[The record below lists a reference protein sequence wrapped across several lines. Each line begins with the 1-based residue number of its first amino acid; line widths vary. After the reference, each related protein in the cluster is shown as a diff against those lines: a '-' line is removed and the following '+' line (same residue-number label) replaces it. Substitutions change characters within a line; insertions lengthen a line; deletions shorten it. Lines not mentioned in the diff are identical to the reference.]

1 MEPKEPTKTRLLTG
15 DDIPA
20 RVLVV
25 DDVDRN
31 LKLMEAYLSKEPVII
46 EFARDGVEALEKL
59 ETFFPDIVL
68 LDVQM
73 PRMDGFEACRH
84 IKADEKT
91 FFIPV
96 IMVTAMEQSERI
108 KGLEAGAD
116 DFLTKPVN
124 RQELLVRMRGLLKL
138 KRMHDRVVH
147 YQQILESLFEITS
160 FSERYQEESVLL
172 RALSEQA
179 ALLLNIGSVGVV
191 LQREDGGYG
200 IAGGVGLG
208 PEMMSTN
215 IQHGRG
221 LIGRVLAEGTAV
233 VQQGSNGE
241 TLPDNASGFVG
252 IPLKNNTGTVI
263 GALFALGNVSGVDQE
278 TLRILSVLGYRLAS
292 ELQAAQYSMQLESMV
307 QSRTE
312 DLHRAF
318 RDITRKNIELTEG
331 QEDTIFRLSL
341 AAEYRDEDTA
351 FHLKRISAYSEIVA
365 KAMNL
370 SDDFVRLVKMG
381 SIMHDVGKIGI
392 PDSILLKRGRLT
404 QAEFEEMKR
413 HPLIGARILSG
424 SGSELLKIS
433 ERIAISHHERYDGF
447 GYPYGLVGEDIP
459 LAGRIVAIA
468 DVFDALTTPRVYKPA
483 FKVERALEMIGDERA
498 AHFDPMVTDAF
509 FDNLETILRVRDQ
522 YQEEQQDIFLH

>member
-1 MEPKEPTKTRLLTG
+1 MTTQELPKTRLMTG

-46 EFARDGVEALEKL
+46 EFARDGIEALEKL
-59 ETFFPDIVL
+59 DSFFPDIIL

-73 PRMDGFEACRH
+73 PRMDGFEACRR
-84 IKADEKT
+84 IKGDEKT

-124 RQELLVRMRGLLKL
+124 RQELVVRMRGLLKL

-147 YQQILESLFEITS
+147 YQQTLESLFEITS
-160 FSERYQEESVLL
+160 FADRYQEQSVLL

-179 ALLLNIGSVGVV
+179 ALLLNISSVGVV
-191 LQREDGGYG
+191 LNDASGEYR

-208 PEMMSTN
+208 KEIRTTP
-215 IQHGRG
+215 IRRGKG
-221 LIGRVLAEGTAV
+221 LIGKVLAGGKPI
-233 VQQGSNGE
+233 VQQGPNGE
-241 TLPDNASGFVG
+241 QLPDDSSGFVG
-252 IPLKNNTGTVI
+252 VPLKNNNGAII
-263 GALFALGNVSGVDQE
+263 GVLFALGNVKGVDQE

-292 ELQAAQYSMQLESMV
+292 EIQVTQYSMQLESMV

-318 RDITRKNIELTEG
+318 RDISQKNIELTEG

-351 FHLKRISAYSEIVA
+351 FHLKRISAYTEIIA
-365 KAMNL
+365 RAMHV
-370 SDDFVRLVKMG
+370 DEDFVRLLKMG

-468 DVFDALTTPRVYKPA
+468 DVFDALTTPRIYKPA
-483 FKVERALEMIGDERA
+483 FKVERALEMIGDERG
-498 AHFDPMVTDAF
+498 AHFDPGVTDAF
-509 FDNLETILRVRDQ
+509 FDNLETVLRIRDQ
-522 YQEEQQDIFLH
+522 YQEEQQDTFVH